1 MKTIN
6 LKKTIQFIVVATIIM
21 TSIII
26 TSYFIKTIKHL
37 YTAEQH
43 TKAIACL
50 LDIIQ

>member
-1 MKTIN
+1 MKTTN
-6 LKKTIQFIVVATIIM
+6 LKKSIQFIIVAMIIV

-26 TSYFIKTIKHL
+26 TSYFIKTLKHL